1 MRTQGEWRQMI
12 GFAFTRDA
20 SALDRV
26 DYRLG
31 DWALRVA
38 DWLPVTSL
46 IDDGAVVGLV
56 IGWAVC
62 PRRGRMIGRTETVDG
77 NDLFRNEIYP
87 LLGKYLA
94 ILQVDGET
102 RVYLDGLGSLSVV
115 FDAEAQMVG
124 GTAADVMDDQAYRK
138 RLDHELYAALEV
150 TKDGWFPAGLTAHR
164 GLERLMPNHYLDCE
178 TWATARHN
186 AYLATPSAGQSAET
200 LLDTIH
206 GGLQATVS
214 GLLLGGHA
222 VSVGLTAGGDS
233 RLILA
238 ALRDFGDRVE
248 FYTVEPASN
257 GYASSLDLVRARE
270 LASRHGLQHRIL
282 PFQTATEEQMLEWD
296 RRVGHSVITAN
307 RRQFPSVF
315 PLQDRIC
322 IGGLGGEVG
331 RCFLW
336 RDMERMPRIDAVS
349 IVDLLKL
356 PRVPAMLQRVEAW
369 LERVPPESPHHI
381 LDLAYIEL
389 RMGSWSSSQSYSN
402 EREIIIGPLGSF
414 SMMEAMLALPPKFRQ
429 NDGFIREFIARYWP
443 ELLARP
449 INRYGDVRDRLALL
463 EKVTNPTKLYRKVRQ
478 KLRVG

>member
-1 MRTQGEWRQMI
+1 MVF
-12 GFAFTRDA
+12 GFAFTKDA

-26 DYRLG
+26 DHRLG
-31 DWALRVA
+31 DFALRVA

-46 IDDGAVVGLV
+46 TRDGSVVGLV

-62 PRRGRMIGRTETVDG
+62 PKRGRTIGPIEAVG
-77 NDLFRNEIYP
+77 GGDLFRNEIYP

-94 ILQVDGET
+94 ILQIDGET

-115 FDAEAQMVG
+115 FDAQAGMVG
-124 GTAADVMDDQAYRK
+124 GTAADVMNEQAYRE

-150 TKDGWFPAGLTAHR
+150 AKEGWFPAGLTAHR
-164 GLERLMPNHYLDCE
+164 GLERLMPNHYLNCE
-178 TWATARHN
+178 TWEVRRHN
-186 AYLATPSAGQSAET
+186 AYAATPSAGQPVET

-206 GGLQATVS
+206 AGLQATVS
-214 GLLLGGHA
+214 ALLEAGHA
-222 VSVGLTAGGDS
+222 LSVGLTAGGDS

-238 ALRDFGDRVE
+238 ALREFVDRIE
-248 FYTVEPASN
+248 FYTVEPASK

-270 LASRHGLQHRIL
+270 LADRFGLQHRVL
-282 PFQTATEEQMLEWD
+282 PYRTATEEQMLEWD
-296 RRVGHSVITAN
+296 RKVGHSVITGN

-336 RDMERMPRIDAVS
+336 PDMERMQPINAVS
-349 IVDLLKL
+349 IVDQLKL
-356 PRVPAMLQRVEAW
+356 PRVPVLVKRVAEW
-369 LERVPPESPHHI
+369 LERVPDESPHHI

-389 RMGSWSSSQSYSN
+389 RMGPWSNSQSYSN
-402 EREIIIGPLGSF
+402 EREVIMGPLGSF
-414 SMMEAMLALPPKFRQ
+414 SIMEAMLALPPQFRQ
-429 NDGFIREFIARYWP
+429 NDGFVREFIARYWP
-443 ELLARP
+443 ELLALP
-449 INRYGDVRDRLALL
+449 INRYGDKRDRLVLL
-463 EKVTNPTKLYRKVRQ
+463 GKVTNPTKLYRKVRQ